1 MTADWWPSATRA
13 SLATRAAMLSR
24 ARVYFACAG
33 VLEVETP
40 QLSHAAVSD
49 VHLESVPAQVQGQG
63 PMYLHTSPE
72 YAMKRLLAS
81 GVGDCWQMCRVFR
94 DGERGRHHNPEFTL
108 LEWYRLGFDV
118 NRMMD
123 DVEAAVAAMLAN
135 LRKLRPA
142 ERLTYR
148 EALERHAG
156 VDPATASTDALVAA
170 LATRGIGV
178 PAGIDGDRDALLD
191 LIVSVIVGPAL
202 GRERPTFVHEYP
214 ASQAALARL
223 IPGRP
228 WPVAARF
235 ELYIDGVEL
244 ANGFEELVD
253 PAEQRSRFEADNA
266 QRRRRGLPVRPLDE
280 RFLAA
285 LEHGMPDC
293 SGVALGFDR
302 LLMVGTGAKRI
313 EDVIA
318 FPIERA

>member
-81 GVGDCWQMCRVFR
+81 GIGDCWQMCRVFR

-156 VDPATASTDALVAA
+156 VDPATASAEALVAA
-170 LATRGIGV
+170 LATRGIEV

-202 GRERPTFVHEYP
+202 GRDRPTFVHEYP

-244 ANGFEELVD
+244 ANGFEELAD
-253 PAEQRSRFEADNA
+253 PAEQRSRFEVDNA